1 MDYDQVLMLILA
13 QKKSKSIQRIKY
25 SQKYSNIFK
34 SLYQVHING
43 LVVELWVI
51 TSNVSCSDSPGAA
64 YCSLSRRKKINEVF
78 IKLTAQTNTLISLL
92 IKNPVKF
99 C

>member
-51 TSNVSCSDSPGAA
+51 TSNVSCSDSPGEA
-64 YCSLSRRKKINEVF
+64 YCSLSREKKKKSMKFLYNF
-78 IKLTAQTNTLISLL
+78 QHKLTLL
-92 IKNPVKF
+92 LVY
-99 C
+99 

>member
-34 SLYQVHING
+34 SSYQVHING

-64 YCSLSRRKKINEVF
+64 YCSLSRKK
-78 IKLTAQTNTLISLL
+78 KSM
-92 IKNPVKF
+92 KF
-99 C
+99 L